1 MRHGGDKRDTIS
13 MTGSRPSE
21 NSLKRRGVSASLNAA
36 LENRD
41 TQHAIETGT
50 MHLKMRFILR

>member
-1 MRHGGDKRDTIS
+1 MRHEGDKRGTIS

-21 NSLKRRGVSASLNAA
+21 NSLKRRAVSASLNAA

-41 TQHAIETGT
+41 TKAWLAYEQELNNQT
-50 MHLKMRFILR
+50 